1 MSAEVATASPNV
13 TPSVVDI
20 DAMLAP
26 IPGENP
32 AGESQKYTGVYD
44 EIREARRAD
53 DQLAQGDWVREPK
66 AADWERTAEIA
77 IDALTNRTKDFQICA
92 WMAEALVRLY
102 GADGLRDGLKVMLGL
117 HQNFWEQ
124 AYPEN
129 DEGDLEGRANA
140 ISLMDRQAALALR
153 EAPLTGGVGYNYND
167 WETSQAFNVGPD
179 VPSDQAE
186 ERRARAAEEGK
197 TTSDD
202 WLKAKQATP
211 RAFYEKL
218 YASLTDAWDTFRTL
232 DQLTGDL
239 YGNQA
244 PSMGELKKAID
255 DVRTQVEKIVKE
267 KRALEPDPSD
277 AQAGGDGAGVAA
289 AGGNGHAPGSAAYVS
304 VSGPIR
310 SRQEA
315 ISRLGEVA
323 SFFRQTEPHS
333 PVAYLVERAVKWCQM
348 PLDAW
353 LASVIKDP
361 AVLDSIRETLGVT
374 EETPPE

>member
-1 MSAEVATASPNV
+1 MSAEVATVSPHV
-13 TPSVVDI
+13 TPPVVDI
-20 DAMLAP
+20 DALLAP
-26 IPGENP
+26 IPGDNP

-92 WMAEALVRLY
+92 WMSEALVKLY

-117 HQNFWEQ
+117 HRNFWEQ

-153 EAPLTGGVGYNYND
+153 ESPLTGGVGYSYID

-179 VPSDQAE
+179 VPSEQAE

-218 YASLTDAWDTFRTL
+218 YASLSDAWETFRAL

-267 KRALEPDPSD
+267 KRALEPDASD
-277 AQAGGDGAGVAA
+277 AQAGADGAGAA
-289 AGGNGHAPGSAAYVS
+289 TDSNGHAPGGAAHIS
-304 VSGPIR
+304 VTGPIR

-361 AVLDSIRETLGVT
+361 GVLDSIRETLGVT
-374 EETPPE
+374 EETPPAE